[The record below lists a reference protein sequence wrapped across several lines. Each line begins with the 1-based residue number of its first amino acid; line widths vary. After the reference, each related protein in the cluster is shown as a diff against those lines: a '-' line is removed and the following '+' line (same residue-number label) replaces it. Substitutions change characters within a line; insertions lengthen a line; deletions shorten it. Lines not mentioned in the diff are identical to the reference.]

1 MSDCQ
6 EVNFDGLVGPTHHYG
21 GLSFGN
27 RASME
32 HGSMVS
38 NPRAAALQSL
48 EKMWKLVERG
58 YAQAVLPPLY
68 RPNLPLLQRLGYH
81 GSIEEQLR
89 ACAETSPELL
99 SSVWSASSM
108 WTANAATVIPSNDS
122 SDGRL
127 HLVPANL
134 ASQFHRSLEALATRD
149 NLRAIFSDTRY
160 FNVPDPLPTH
170 TTLGDEG
177 AANHTRF
184 YNDPDAAGLH
194 FFVYGNPDHAVSEL
208 SFPARQT
215 RAASKAVARVGMLPD
230 EQAVFA
236 QQSVEAINA
245 GVFHNDVIAVG
256 HGDVLLCH
264 EQAYENAGETL
275 DALRTG
281 FRKTCGGDLRIVMV
295 PASELSLEDAVHSYL
310 FNSQLLDDSN
320 GGKLL
325 LVPIECMEIPSVS
338 SYLERAVKDPGHPVN
353 EVIVQDLRQS
363 MCNGG
368 GPACLRLRVLMTAS
382 ERAAIKGRI
391 FLDGDLYRDLTNW
404 VNHHYREALSYKDLT
419 DPKLADETAQA
430 FSQLAGILQLPE
442 LYSA

>member
-1 MSDCQ
+1 MSDCM

-38 NPRAAALQSL
+38 NPRAAALQGL

-68 RPNLPLLQRLGYH
+68 RPNLSLLKRLGYH
-81 GSIEEQLR
+81 GSIEKQLK

-149 NLRAIFSDTRY
+149 NLRAIFADTRY

-170 TTLGDEG
+170 TILGDEG

-184 YNDPDAAGLH
+184 YKDTDAVGLH
-194 FFVYGNPDHAVSEL
+194 FFVHGNPDHAVPEL
-208 SFPARQT
+208 RFPARQT

-230 EQAVFA
+230 AQAVFA

-256 HGDVLLCH
+256 HGDVLFCH

-275 DALRTG
+275 DALHTA
-281 FRKTCGGDLRIVMV
+281 FRETCGGDLRIVMV

-310 FNSQLLDDSN
+310 FNSQLLDHSSK
-320 GGKLL
+320 GKLL
-325 LVPIECMEIPSVS
+325 LVPIECMENPSVS
-338 SYLERAVKDPGHPVN
+338 SYLKCAVKDPGHPVS

-368 GPACLRLRVLMTAS
+368 GPACLRLRVLLTAN
-382 ERAAIKGRI
+382 ERAAIRGRV
-391 FLDGDLYRDLTNW
+391 FLDRNLYRDLTGW
-404 VNHHYREALSYKDLT
+404 VNHHYRE
-419 DPKLADETAQA
+419 ETAQA
-430 FSQLAGILQLPE
+430 FSQLSEILQLPE
-442 LYSA
+442 LYME